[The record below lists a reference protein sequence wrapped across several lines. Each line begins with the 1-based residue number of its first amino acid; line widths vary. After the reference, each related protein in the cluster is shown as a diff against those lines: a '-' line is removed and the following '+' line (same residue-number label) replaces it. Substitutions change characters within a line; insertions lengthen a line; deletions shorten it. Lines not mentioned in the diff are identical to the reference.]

1 MSENTVINV
10 NSNPEGGSTSVSSL
24 LTKILSIGLVI
35 ALIIGLII
43 FLGITYLIVDNWE
56 AIVTFFTTGFIGWLN
71 PFDDSSDDNSYY
83 NDETAPY
90 WRNLPLIGPF
100 IRIFG

>member
-24 LTKILSIGLVI
+24 LTKILGIGLVI

-56 AIVTFFTTGFIGWLN
+56 AIATFFTTGFIGWLN
-71 PFDDSSDDNSYY
+71 PFDDPADDIPDEAKPFIY
-83 NDETAPY
+83 NWPI
-90 WRNLPLIGPF
+90 IGPIF
-100 IRIFG
+100 RILG

>member
-24 LTKILSIGLVI
+24 LTKILGIGLVI

-71 PFDDSSDDNSYY
+71 PFDDPVDDISDEAKPFIY
-83 NDETAPY
+83 NVPI
-90 WRNLPLIGPF
+90 IGPIF
-100 IRIFG
+100 RILG